1 MLNQSLAFMV
11 NNLVVWFNMYP
22 SSLNNVIESFKKLPG
37 VGEKSAER
45 NALALLE
52 LSDEDIDNFVN
63 AIKECKSKLHRCKI
77 CGHLTDQDEC
87 YICANAHRRND
98 LICVVEDYK
107 SVFMF
112 EKSGSFNG
120 KYHVLN
126 GLISPM
132 DGIYPEDINL
142 SSLVKRLEGVE
153 NAEVIVA
160 LKSSIEGKTTTLYI
174 KKILEN
180 RNVKITRLSYGI
192 PMGVELD
199 YLDALTLDQALLDRK
214 EVS

>member
-1 MLNQSLAFMV
+1 
-11 NNLVVWFNMYP
+11 MYP

-63 AIKECKSKLHRCKI
+63 AIKECKIKLHRCKI
-77 CGHLTDQDEC
+77 CGHLTDRDKC
-87 YICANAHRRND
+87 YICANEHRRDD

-132 DGIYPEDINL
+132 DGVYPEDINL
-142 SSLVKRLEGVE
+142 TSLVKRLDGIE

-180 RNVKITRLSYGI
+180 KNVKITRLSYGI